1 MNAALLLVALAVPS
15 ANTPGRAALSGVVR
29 TDTGQPIRGASV
41 FIRTAKPR
49 VGVGDL

>member
-1 MNAALLLVALAVPS
+1 MHAVLLLAGLAAAADPPQRS
-15 ANTPGRAALSGVVR
+15 ALSGVVR
-29 TDTGQPIRGASV
+29 TETGRPIRGASV